1 MTAYTVSVMKVSLR
15 FLSKLPASLAR
26 TRIKNQDCYRS
37 LMSLIPESQPT
48 SNSVDRYRRQSAY
61 GNLGKAGQERLRNS
75 RIAIVGI
82 GALGSV
88 IAERLGRMGIG
99 TIRLIDRDWVEWD
112 NLPRQTLFDEHDAE
126 QRLPKAIAAE
136 SHLRAI
142 NSDVHWE
149 AHVCDLV
156 ASNAVELLRGFDLI
170 LDGTDNFETRFLIN
184 DVSLELGIP
193 WVHGGCI
200 GATGQVMGIVP
211 GVTACFRCLMP
222 DPPPADQMATCDSAG
237 VLGPAV
243 SIVASWQAMEAIKIL
258 TRPRSQE
265 TNSSKADD
273 RCELITF
280 DMWSNEVRKIFLS
293 PVRPSGNQTSPN
305 THEPLA
311 LAAGCP
317 ACYEGRRD
325 FLHGDRSSLVQVLC
339 GRNAVQIQSASPGK
353 VDLGRLADRLRADGN
368 LTLNPFLLRFEAQNL
383 TMSVFTDGRAIVAGT
398 EDPSV
403 ARRFLT
409 HWLG

>member
-1 MTAYTVSVMKVSLR
+1 
-15 FLSKLPASLAR
+15 
-26 TRIKNQDCYRS
+26 
-37 LMSLIPESQPT
+37 MSLIPESQPN
-48 SNSVDRYRRQSAY
+48 SNSIDRYRRQSAF
-61 GNLGKAGQERLRNS
+61 GKLGRAGQERLRNS
-75 RIAIVGI
+75 RIAIVGV

-99 TIRLIDRDWVEWD
+99 AIRLIDRDWVEWD
-112 NLPRQTLFDEHDAE
+112 NLPRQTLFTEQDAR

-136 SHLRAI
+136 NQLKQI
-142 NSDVHWE
+142 NSDVNFDVQ
-149 AHVCDLV
+149 VCDLV
-156 ASNAVELLRGFDLI
+156 ASNAIELLSGFDLI

-184 DVSLELGIP
+184 DVSLELGVP

-200 GATGQVMGIVP
+200 GATGQVMGIIP

-243 SIVASWQAMEAIKIL
+243 SIVASWQAMEAVKIL
-258 TRPRSQE
+258 VGS
-265 TNSSKADD
+265 NSDATTTKKDN

-293 PVRPSGNQTSPN
+293 PVRPIDQT
-305 THEPLA
+305 T
-311 LAAGCP
+311 GCP
-317 ACYEGRRD
+317 ACFQGRRD

-339 GRNAVQIQSASPGK
+339 GRNAVQIQSASPEK
-353 VDLGRLADRLRADGN
+353 VDLVGLADRLRADGN
-368 LTLNPFLLRFEAQNL
+368 LTLNPFLLRFEAENL

-398 EDPSV
+398 EDPTV

-409 HWLG
+409 QWLG